1 MRRRMVLVPMSM
13 EATLL
18 GKVGSDFTAE
28 FLWDNVSG
36 QFGLEDFKRRAVV
49 EIIGLERR
57 SRDNPYEELIGSFT
71 NHRVDGEIKA
81 VKVFLV
87 VVYQS

>member
-1 MRRRMVLVPMSM
+1 MVLVPMSM

-18 GKVGSDFTAE
+18 GKVGSDFTTE

-36 QFGLEDFKRRAVV
+36 QFGLKDFERRAVV

-57 SRDNPYEELIGSFT
+57 SRDNPDEELIGGFT
-71 NHRVDGEIKA
+71 QHRVDGKIET
-81 VKVFLV
+81 VEVFLV
-87 VVYQS
+87 VVFQD

>member
-36 QFGLEDFKRRAVV
+36 QFGLEDFERCAVV
-49 EIIGLERR
+49 EIIGLERG
-57 SRDNPYEELIGSFT
+57 SRDNPHEELVGGFT
-71 NHRVDGEIKA
+71 HNRVDGEIET
-81 VKVFLV
+81 VECFV
-87 VVYQS
+87 VVIF